1 MQDYNEIIEDLK
13 FERLLSESQH
23 KALMQTLKGLTSIL
37 ERVEKANTENA
48 RTIAAFVEKLNQISA
63 PNVTVQAPNVSVSN
77 DSVSAEIAKLTQ
89 ELMAK
94 LCAPAATPAPK
105 EFTFEIIRNQAGVIS
120 SVKAKQK

>member
-94 LCAPAATPAPK
+94 LCVPAAPSPPK
-105 EFTFEIIRNQAGVIS
+105 EFTFDIIRNQAGVIT
-120 SVKAKQK
+120 SVKAKPK